1 MKDMNNEKLTLE
13 QRVENLE
20 KLHFYGFLV
29 LIGIGIVLIN
39 KYK

>member
-1 MKDMNNEKLTLE
+1 MNNEKLSLE
-13 QRVENLE
+13 ERVENLE

-29 LIGIGIVLIN
+29 LVGVAIVIIN